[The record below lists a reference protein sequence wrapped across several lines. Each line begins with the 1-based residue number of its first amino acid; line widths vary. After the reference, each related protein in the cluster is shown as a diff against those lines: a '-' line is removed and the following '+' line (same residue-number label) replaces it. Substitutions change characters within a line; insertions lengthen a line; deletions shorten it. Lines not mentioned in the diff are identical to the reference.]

1 MAQNQWVIDLESK
14 VLSLVKGKTYNKL
27 KKRYPQIMYT
37 TSSISNDSQRNFPCV
52 YVHEL
57 GGSEANSDLE
67 RTRINTIV
75 AGFQIEVYSNTSQ
88 LDCRTIMAE
97 IMDCIKKLMFDVKM
111 SPYADNQSP
120 IYRYV
125 ARFERTFDWNDIF

>member
-37 TSSISNDSQRNFPCV
+37 TSNISNDSQRNFPCV

-57 GGSEANSDLE
+57 GGSEANS
-67 RTRINTIV
+67 
-75 AGFQIEVYSNTSQ
+75 
-88 LDCRTIMAE
+88 IMAE
-97 IMDCIKKLMFDVKM
+97 IMDCLKKLMFDVKM

>member
-67 RTRINTIV
+67 RTRINTI
-75 AGFQIEVYSNTSQ
+75 
-88 LDCRTIMAE
+88 MAE
-97 IMDCIKKLMFDVKM
+97 IMDCLKKLMFNVKM

>member
-88 LDCRTIMAE
+88 LGHLPQGRCGLKSEGTIRSW
-97 IMDCIKKLMFDVKM
+97 KK
-111 SPYADNQSP
+111 
-120 IYRYV
+120 RYV
-125 ARFERTFDWNDIF
+125 TFRKEGVD

>member
-37 TSSISNDSQRNFPCV
+37 TSNISNDSQRNFPCV

-75 AGFQIEVYSNTSQ
+75 AGFQ
-88 LDCRTIMAE
+88 
-97 IMDCIKKLMFDVKM
+97 
-111 SPYADNQSP
+111 PYADNQSP

>member
-37 TSSISNDSQRNFPCV
+37 TSNISNDSQRNFPCV

-75 AGFQIEVYSNTSQ
+75 ADMKFVCYFLIDKSFGDKYQYFYFPDRQFMFCFFYMHCFIYCLFS
-88 LDCRTIMAE
+88 C
-97 IMDCIKKLMFDVKM
+97 LM
-111 SPYADNQSP
+111 SILA
-120 IYRYV
+120 
-125 ARFERTFDWNDIF
+125 